1 MTECYEHTARI
12 QSFGYKRNHQ
22 IKNYQGWFELVDA
35 GNKFEIWS
43 LQIRERYRNK
53 GYGTRMLTEFIS
65 QFSFEKPLVLY
76 VHKTNEIAIRLYEKV
91 GFKII
96 GECKF
101 APYAYEMQYFNRKE
115 NKND

>member
-1 MTECYEHTARI
+1 MTECYGNYGYK
-12 QSFGYKRNHQ
+12 QCFGYKRNPKGKIYTGQ
-22 IKNYQGWFELVDA
+22 FVLIDA
-35 GNKFEIWS
+35 GSKFEIWS
-43 LQIRERYRNK
+43 LKIMERYRNK
-53 GYGTRMLTEFIS
+53 GYGTQMLTEFIS

-76 VHKTNEIAIRLYEKV
+76 VWKTNEIAIKLYEKV

-115 NKND
+115 MTQ